1 MEMNT
6 VDTKTNEVRLQD
18 YVRETR
24 RKLLNR
30 TKKRQMTAPHLGQ
43 SRLRQGR
50 SGARPKGLVLQ
61 LPTVT
66 SEWTGCAASWPA
78 EFCIEIMVG

>member
-1 MEMNT
+1 MEMDT
-6 VDTKTNEVRLQD
+6 VVTKTNEVRLQN
-18 YVRETR
+18 YLREML
-24 RKLLNR
+24 RKLLDS
-30 TKKRQMTAPHLGQ
+30 TKKRQMTATNLGQ

-66 SEWTGCAASWPA
+66 SEWTGCAAS
-78 EFCIEIMVG
+78 

>member
-1 MEMNT
+1 MEIDT
-6 VDTKTNEVRLQD
+6 DATKTNEVRLQD
-18 YVRETR
+18 YVCEML
-24 RKLLNR
+24 RKLLNS
-30 TKKRQMTAPHLGQ
+30 TKKRQMTATHLGQ

-66 SEWTGCAASWPA
+66 SEWTGCAAS
-78 EFCIEIMVG
+78 

>member
-1 MEMNT
+1 MEMDT
-6 VDTKTNEVRLQD
+6 VVTKTNEVRLQD
-18 YVRETR
+18 YVREML
-24 RKLLNR
+24 RKLLKS
-30 TKKRQMTAPHLGQ
+30 TKKRQVTATHLGQ

-66 SEWTGCAASWPA
+66 SEWTGFAAS
-78 EFCIEIMVG
+78 